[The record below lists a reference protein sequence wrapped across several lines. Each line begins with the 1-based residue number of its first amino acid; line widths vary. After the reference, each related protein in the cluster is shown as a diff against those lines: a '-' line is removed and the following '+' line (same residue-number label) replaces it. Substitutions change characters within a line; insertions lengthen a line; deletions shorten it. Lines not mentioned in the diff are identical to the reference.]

1 MREFSSATRAELAR
15 VRPDKQCCARA
26 ELGGILRAGG
36 SLHLLGQGRVAVSV
50 ETEHADV
57 ARKIVILFRRV
68 AGLPAEVMVEEHER
82 LRRQRV
88 YRVQIAP
95 GPRARLLLGELGILG
110 PGGEIGCDIPAN
122 LVRGECCRAAFLR
135 GAYLMRGS
143 VCDPRGS
150 SYHLEIVAGSEDL
163 GQGLCYLLN
172 LLHLKA
178 HLAARKDK
186 YVVYLKDADD
196 IGNFLNLIRAH
207 AALLELEEVRVVK
220 EVRGGVNRL
229 VNAETAN
236 VDKSVTA
243 ALDQIRL
250 IEALEA
256 RIGLDRLPRALRQIA
271 RARLAHPEASLAELG
286 QMLPRPASKSA
297 VNHRLRRLRR
307 YAEEVLADEGGEMD
321 PAP

>member
-1 MREFSSATRAELAR
+1 MHEFSMAARAELAR
-15 VRPDKQCCARA
+15 VRPENQCCARA

-36 SLHLLGQGRVAVSV
+36 SLHLLGQGRISVSV

-57 ARKIVILFRRV
+57 ARKVMILLRRV
-68 AGLPAEVMVEEHER
+68 AGLPARVTVEDHEQ
-82 LRRQRV
+82 LRRRRI

-95 GPRARLLLGELGILG
+95 GPEARRLLGELGILS
-110 PGGEIGCDIPAN
+110 PGGEIGSDIPAH
-122 LVRGECCRAAFLR
+122 LAHGECCRAAFLR
-135 GAYLMRGS
+135 GAYLMGGS
-143 VCDPRGS
+143 VCDPRGP
-150 SYHLEIVAGSEDL
+150 SYHLEIVAVNEEL

-172 LLHLKA
+172 LLRLKA
-178 HLAARKDK
+178 HLAIRKGK

-196 IGNFLNLIRAH
+196 IGRFLNLTRAH
-207 AALLELEEVRVVK
+207 AALLDLEEVRVVK

-250 IEALEA
+250 IEALQTK
-256 RIGLDRLPRALRQIA
+256 IGLDRLPVALRQIA
-271 RARLAHPEASLAELG
+271 RVRLANPEASLAELG
-286 QMLPRPASKSA
+286 QMLPQPVSKSA

-307 YAEEVLADEGGEMD
+307 YAEEVLAGDGIC
-321 PAP
+321 PPNT